1 MPLNTSSLKE
11 FLILIAGPIF
21 QILGSLILIYFLPLN
36 KELIL
41 TYHHGILLF
50 NLLPIYPLDGGKII
64 NLFLSLFIPYKLSLK
79 LCIYLGY
86 FLIITIFIY
95 QKSLTINLIVMVIL
109 TLILITKEKQKIN
122 FIYNKFILERYLN
135 DYKFRR
141 SKLIN
146 SSDNFYRNHRHII
159 KENGN
164 YYLEREYLSKKM
176 QKNAKNRWLLK
187 NCYAIINLSLEKGTN
202 YMGH

>member
-1 MPLNTSSLKE
+1 MPLNINSLKE
-11 FLILIAGPIF
+11 FSILIAGPIF

-41 TYHHGILLF
+41 TYHHGILFF

-64 NLFLSLFIPYKLSLK
+64 NIFLNLFIPYKLSLK

-86 FLIITIFIY
+86 FLITTIFIY
-95 QKSLTINLIVMVIL
+95 QKRLTINVIVMVVL
-109 TLILITKEKQKIN
+109 TLILITKEKQRIN
-122 FIYNKFILERYLN
+122 YIYNKFILERYLN
-135 DYKFRR
+135 NYKFRH

-176 QKNAKNRWLLK
+176 QKNAKNR
-187 NCYAIINLSLEKGTN
+187 
-202 YMGH
+202 